1 MTLYE
6 RWMLSLTTISV
17 TVAPLMM
24 SPSVRHARGRR
35 IFNKIQTDIFVDELI
50 DTRLRDTDQHN
61 RFVMIDQF
69 RPGYRAVVCQSHQR
83 IDRFAR
89 ITARIDRIGR
99 DINQTELLIAFVNVG
114 NHRLAFRLAV
124 TIRTRKNFRRLY
136 FRQKIRQTLRISGQ
150 CRRQKDKGGKNA
162 VIRARNADI
171 RRIEK
176 QDIAIPDIPILFNID
191 II

>member
-1 MTLYE
+1 
-6 RWMLSLTTISV
+6 
-17 TVAPLMM
+17 
-24 SPSVRHARGRR
+24 
-35 IFNKIQTDIFVDELI
+35 
-50 DTRLRDTDQHN
+50 
-61 RFVMIDQF
+61 MIDQF

-99 DINQTELLIAFVNVG
+99 DINQTELLIAFVNAG

-150 CRRQKDKGGKNA
+150 CRRQKDKGGKK
-162 VIRARNADI
+162 
-171 RRIEK
+171 RRYPRPK
-176 QDIAIPDIPILFNID
+176 RRHTPD
-191 II
+191 